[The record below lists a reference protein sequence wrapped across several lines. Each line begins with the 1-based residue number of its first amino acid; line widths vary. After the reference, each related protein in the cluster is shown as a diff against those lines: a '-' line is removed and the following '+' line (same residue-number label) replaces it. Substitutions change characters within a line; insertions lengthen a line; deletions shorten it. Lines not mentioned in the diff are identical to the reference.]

1 MDKIL
6 IVGGL
11 GFLGSKLAQK
21 IIDENKFELYIY
33 DIITN
38 QNFEKKFN
46 KKAHFFYES
55 KISLKELIQNNVF
68 IL

>member
-33 DIITN
+33 DIISN
-38 QNFEKKFN
+38 QN
-46 KKAHFFYES
+46 
-55 KISLKELIQNNVF
+55 LP
-68 IL
+68 